1 VKGVRNV
8 GDDEKP
14 EAEGQGANPP
24 LFGKGDAKPK
34 P

>member
-1 VKGVRNV
+1 MW